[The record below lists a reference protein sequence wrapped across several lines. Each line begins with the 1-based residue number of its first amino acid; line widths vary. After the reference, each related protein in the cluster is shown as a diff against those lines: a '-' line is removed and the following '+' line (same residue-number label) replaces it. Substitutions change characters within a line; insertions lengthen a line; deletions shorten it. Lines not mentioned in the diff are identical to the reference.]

1 MAVNELLNRIVGFR
15 KKNMGFE
22 IRRRFLYS
30 EDRATSALPKP
41 SCPVCGSPDCWGLGD
56 IDPFLDIVG

>member
-15 KKNMGFE
+15 RKSLGSE

-30 EDRATSALPKP
+30 EDRATSASPRP
-41 SCPVCGSPDCWGLGD
+41 ACPVCGTADCWGAGD
-56 IDPFLDIVG
+56 VDPFLDIVG